1 MEEFSKLLS
10 FIDLNVKDKIKEGT
24 YIHLLSLIQ
33 NIYLM
38 KQIDKTNSDDS
49 DVEEESD
56 IYGSY

>member
-10 FIDLNVKDKIKEGT
+10 FIDLNVIDKIKEGT

-38 KQIDKTNSDDS
+38 KQIENDS